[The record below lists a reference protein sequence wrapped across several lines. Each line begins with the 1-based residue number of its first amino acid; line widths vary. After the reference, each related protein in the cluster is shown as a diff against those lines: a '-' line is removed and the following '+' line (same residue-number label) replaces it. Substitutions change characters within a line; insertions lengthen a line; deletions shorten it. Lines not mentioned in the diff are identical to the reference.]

1 MSFVT
6 TSTPAAQGV
15 AAPAVDN
22 LVTALERQPG
32 ADPHSLMVLR
42 HGHVVA
48 AGWWRPYS
56 PERTHLLYSLSKSFT
71 VTAAA
76 LAMADGL
83 LGLDD
88 PVVAHFPELD
98 GPDLA
103 PASSQ
108 ILVRHLASMSTGH
121 TYDTW
126 EAAKAADPADPVRG
140 FLSLPPERA
149 PGSLFTYN
157 QSATYTLGAIVQ
169 RIYGR
174 TLRSLLW
181 ERLLGPMGADRI
193 YWEQYPEGRDMA
205 FSGLYATT
213 RTIALLGQLYLEGG
227 RWAGEQV
234 LPPDWVAIASRPH
247 VATAGVPGAESR
259 AETPDWLEG
268 YGTHFW
274 MSRHGY
280 RGDGAYGQLC
290 LVLPEHDAVV
300 AVTSQ
305 SDDIQ
310 YLLDAVWEH
319 LLPGLHPEPLPPTTA
334 DDALARRLS
343 GLVVPGR
350 QEGKGPPDGAVGRGT
365 GAQAGPLE
373 GLRQDGPGDGPP
385 AAEWVSVELTHEV
398 VTDEPGPLPQS
409 VVLSNRDGLWCLT
422 LREPGWET
430 EVVVGMGEWA
440 VAEPGPG
447 TARAPTAGVGRWE
460 TPDIL
465 RTQVIFLE
473 TPHRMELYCDVR
485 RRVFQA
491 RWVTNPL
498 FVERLQELCPHR
510 DLVP

>member
-1 MSFVT
+1 MKSFVP

-15 AAPAVDN
+15 AAGAIDN
-22 LVTALERQPG
+22 LVSALERRRG

-42 HGHVVA
+42 HGYIVA

-56 PERTHLLYSLSKSFT
+56 PERAHLLYSLSKSFT

-88 PVVAHFPELD
+88 PVVCHFPELD
-98 GPDLA
+98 GVALPQ
-103 PASSQ
+103 ASSQ

-126 EAAKAADPADPVRG
+126 EAAKAADPAEPVRG
-140 FLSLPPERA
+140 FLSLAPEQA
-149 PGSLFTYN
+149 PGSIFTYN

-193 YWEQYPEGRDMA
+193 YWEQYPEGRDLG

-213 RTIALLGQLYLEGG
+213 RTIALLGQLYLQGG

-234 LPPDWVAIASRPH
+234 LPSDWVAIASRAH

-310 YLLDAVWEH
+310 YLLDAVWDN
-319 LLPGLHPEPLPPTTA
+319 LLPGLHPGPLAATPA
-334 DDALARRLS
+334 DDALAQRLRHLAVPVPNS
-343 GLVVPGR
+343 GRDQAAMGATAGWRSLELHP
-350 QEGKGPPDGAVGRGT
+350 EGPTSG
-365 GAQAGPLE
+365 Q
-373 GLRQDGPGDGPP
+373 
-385 AAEWVSVELTHEV
+385 
-398 VTDEPGPLPQS
+398 GPLPQT
-409 VVLSNRDGLWCLT
+409 VVLSVREGQWWLALQ
-422 LREPGWET
+422 EPGWET
-430 EVVVGMGEWA
+430 DVVLGMDGWA
-440 VAEPGPG
+440 VAEPGAG
-447 TARAPTAGVGRWE
+447 TAGAPTAGTGRW
-460 TPDIL
+460 DGADVL
-465 RTQVIFLE
+465 RAQVIFLE
-473 TPHRMELYCDVR
+473 TPHRLELICDVR

-491 RWVTNPL
+491 RWASNPL
-498 FVERLQELCPHR
+498 FVQTLEELCPR
-510 DLVP
+510 YRVAR